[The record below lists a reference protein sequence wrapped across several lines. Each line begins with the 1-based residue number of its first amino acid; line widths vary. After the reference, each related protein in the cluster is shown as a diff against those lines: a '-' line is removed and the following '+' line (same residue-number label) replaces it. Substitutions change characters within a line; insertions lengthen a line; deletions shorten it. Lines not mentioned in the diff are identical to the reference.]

1 MNITKISGTKAGFE
15 TVVKKTRC
23 LSPNDLFSLEII
35 GIQKNERGE
44 ELQRSTYQFF
54 MNEQQLKELSE
65 TLVQ

>member
-1 MNITKISGTKAGFE
+1 MNITKLSGSSAGFE
-15 TVVKKTRC
+15 TIVKKTRC

-65 TLVQ
+65 TLVR